1 MKSEKKIYNV
11 LVSMGMV
18 ALFLNIS
25 FPRLCSAVII
35 EEQLK
40 SWPLPCYQGEELK
53 KVREWEKT
61 WSGEKINQN
70 KIDKVKDYLSEQFY
84 QVYKNPKYWGADEL
98 WFTIVPYTQ
107 ILPTPGQLAATK
119 RYAPTARLD
128 PNPRKVYWEGAIGPN
143 EFLMG
148 WDKGDTAGF
157 PFPFPKSGV
166 EIAWNLESV
175 TRGDTKSYRR
185 ESVMINPQTRVERR
199 IVELLVVDYYTGRV
213 DVPPIPQKP
222 KNNKGIRKGSCLSI
236 EEPLDVQGLRY
247 MELRYLDVKKPED
260 VWSWIPMVR
269 RVRRL
274 GITWKADTMHGTEM
288 FPDDENGWNGHVNV
302 KNWRIIGRR
311 EMLVGRHIDSS
322 KYTRKEGQVVW
333 SGQQLE
339 RINVYVVEAKYKNP
353 EAAYSK
359 EILYIDPEMW
369 RCLQKVAWD
378 REGRVWRQFF
388 YHTEVVKSAQG
399 IVQPHCIELHSIDMQ
414 KKRGSPGK
422 DKVKEIGQQIPN
434 SFWTFQNLQKFGY

>member
-148 WDKGDTAGF
+148 WDKGDIAG
-157 PFPFPKSGV
+157 
-166 EIAWNLESV
+166 
-175 TRGDTKSYRR
+175 
-185 ESVMINPQTRVERR
+185 
-199 IVELLVVDYYTGRV
+199 
-213 DVPPIPQKP
+213 
-222 KNNKGIRKGSCLSI
+222 
-236 EEPLDVQGLRY
+236 
-247 MELRYLDVKKPED
+247 
-260 VWSWIPMVR
+260 
-269 RVRRL
+269 
-274 GITWKADTMHGTEM
+274 
-288 FPDDENGWNGHVNV
+288 
-302 KNWRIIGRR
+302 
-311 EMLVGRHIDSS
+311 
-322 KYTRKEGQVVW
+322 
-333 SGQQLE
+333 
-339 RINVYVVEAKYKNP
+339 
-353 EAAYSK
+353 
-359 EILYIDPEMW
+359 
-369 RCLQKVAWD
+369 
-378 REGRVWRQFF
+378 
-388 YHTEVVKSAQG
+388 
-399 IVQPHCIELHSIDMQ
+399 
-414 KKRGSPGK
+414 
-422 DKVKEIGQQIPN
+422 
-434 SFWTFQNLQKFGY
+434 